1 MEKKIVEHGGVS
13 IAVVSS
19 REVIITDGQSA
30 LDFIMTI
37 QYYNNYYNNCLRI
50 ALNKEA
56 LSKEFFILSTG
67 IAGEILQK
75 FSNYRAKFAIIGDF
89 SSYTSKPLRDFI
101 YESNRGNTIFFVP
114 DEAAAIE
121 KLSAIK

>member
-37 QYYNNYYNNCLRI
+37 QYYNNCLRI

-56 LSKEFFILSTG
+56 LSRRLLIR
-67 IAGEILQK
+67 Q
-75 FSNYRAKFAIIGDF
+75 
-89 SSYTSKPLRDFI
+89 
-101 YESNRGNTIFFVP
+101 YEEN
-114 DEAAAIE
+114 
-121 KLSAIK
+121 

>member
-1 MEKKIVEHGGVS
+1 MEKKIIERGGVS
-13 IAVVSS
+13 IAVVES
-19 REVIITDGQSA
+19 REVIIVDGQSA
-30 LDFIMTI
+30 LDFIMTTK
-37 QYYNNYYNNCLRI
+37 YYDNCLRI

-56 LSKEFFILSTG
+56 LSEEFFVLSTG

-101 YESNRGNTIFFVP
+101 YESNKGNTIFFVP
-114 DEAAAIE
+114 DETTAIE
-121 KLSAIK
+121 KLTAVN

>member
-37 QYYNNYYNNCLRI
+37 QYYDNCLRI

-114 DEAAAIE
+114 DETTAIE